1 MADEAK
7 IREMVRKI
15 VYRTVGLESNDPKRA
30 LITEESM
37 RNLPFGDPFVISK
50 DALITPLA
58 RQVALDRRIKLV
70 HETDQLGRNKIKP
83 SLGLPRTDSKPTA
96 NKTVAIGADHG
107 GYELKEILKV
117 SVRDQGFEIIDCG
130 TNDTDSVDYPDY
142 AFAVANMV
150 SQGNVWRGVVID
162 GAGIGSCI
170 VANKVPGVRAAMCYD
185 QATALNS
192 RQHNNVN
199 VLSLGAGYI
208 GKNLAIQIV
217 TTWLA
222 ADFAGGRHSRRVSK
236 IEEVEKR
243 YLK

>member
-37 RNLPFGDPFVISK
+37 RNLPFGDPLVISK

-58 RQVALDRRIKLV
+58 RQVALDRRITLV
-70 HETDQLGRNKIKP
+70 REKDQVGGDKIKP
-83 SLGLPRTDSKPTA
+83 SLGPPRTDSKLNA
-96 NKTVAIGADHG
+96 HKTVAIGADHG

-117 SVRDQGFEIIDCG
+117 SVRDLGFEIIDCG
-130 TNDTDSVDYPDY
+130 TNATDSVDYPDY

-192 RQHNNVN
+192 RLHNNVN
-199 VLSLGAGYI
+199 VLSLGAGLI

-222 ADFAGGRHSRRVSK
+222 TDFAGGRHSRRVSK